1 MCSMRSG
8 DVESSLEPP
17 ASAFA
22 SQEHGGTVPLTQ
34 LQHLLGM
41 AQPSDRP
48 PMPQSRFS
56 SALGS
61 KPDESPSRP
70 KSVRFGD
77 EVETAEKAEPQ
88 RKASASMEVP
98 TAEDFENAQ
107 VSKPLRCPHLCP
119 QWA

>member
-1 MCSMRSG
+1 M
-8 DVESSLEPP
+8 ESSLEPP

-22 SQEHGGTVPLTQ
+22 SHQHGGTVPVTQ

-48 PMPQSRFS
+48 PMPQSGFS

-61 KPDESPSRP
+61 KTDESPPRP

-77 EVETAEKAEPQ
+77 EVGAAEEAEPQ
-88 RKASASMEVP
+88 RKTSASMEEP
-98 TAEDFENAQ
+98 TEEDFENAQ
-107 VSKPLRCPHLCP
+107 VSRPLKCSHL
-119 QWA
+119 